1 MNTGKT
7 KKSMTLVPLVV
18 LENLEILVASL
29 SLCTTLKLRVSIRM
43 ITVHLSSVSS
53 VHTPE

>member
-43 ITVHLSSVSS
+43 IIVHLSSVSS